1 MLWWEKILENEVQN
15 NIRKNYKWNL
25 YKYSKKNEFEVVK
38 DGFIIMTYP
47 WKWMVCEDSPGHL
60 YVTFFL
66 RNSICHLVRFLG
78 NCSFDSFRFSA
89 IWFSLQNSR
98 SFKIFRLLFVIES
111 TNKTKTKNKNKKTKK
126 QKNKKTKT
134 KKQKQKQKS
143 KNKKNKNQK
152 TKTKKQKQKNKNKK
166 QKQENKKT
174 TTKKQNQ
181 SRRLKCR

>member
-1 MLWWEKILENEVQN
+1 
-15 NIRKNYKWNL
+15 
-25 YKYSKKNEFEVVK
+25 
-38 DGFIIMTYP
+38 MTYP

-126 QKNKKTKT
+126 QKNKKTK
-134 KKQKQKQKS
+134 KQKQKQKS

-152 TKTKKQKQKNKNKK
+152 TKTKKTKTKK
-166 QKQENKKT
+166 QKQKTKTRKQKNNNKKT
-174 TTKKQNQ
+174 KPEPQIKVPVIFFCVNI
-181 SRRLKCR
+181 

>member
-1 MLWWEKILENEVQN
+1 
-15 NIRKNYKWNL
+15 
-25 YKYSKKNEFEVVK
+25 
-38 DGFIIMTYP
+38 MTYP

-111 TNKTKTKNKNKKTKK
+111 TNKTKTKTKK

-134 KKQKQKQKS
+134 KKQKQKS

-166 QKQENKKT
+166 QKQENEKT